1 MDITKMLASLRRH
14 IYGFQ
19 VPLINQIMQEFGHD
33 PYLMLIACL
42 LSLRARDVMTIHVC
56 RDLFGRVKT
65 PASLFALPVE
75 ELEKIIYRT
84 GYYKTKARVLREVSQ
99 ELINR
104 FNGAV
109 PASYEALISIKGVGP
124 KTANLILGLGFGIAS
139 ICVDTHVHRISN
151 RLGLVQ
157 TKTPEETERALRTV
171 LPVENWIEYNTLLV
185 TWGQNICV
193 PISPKC
199 SQCPLREQGCRR
211 RGVIKSR

>member
-1 MDITKMLASLRRH
+1 MDIAKMLVTLRRH

-56 RDLFGRVKT
+56 RDLFAHVKT
-65 PASLFALPVE
+65 PTALLALPIE

-99 ELINR
+99 ELLTR
-104 FNGAV
+104 FNGTV
-109 PASYEALISIKGVGP
+109 PPSYEALISIKGVGA

-157 TKTPEETERALRTV
+157 TKTPEETERALRNV

-185 TWGQNICV
+185 TWGQNVCV

-211 RGVIKSR
+211 RGVTKSR